1 MASGC
6 YVDKRGL
13 MLSEEWECFVKSND
27 EFIEGLQLLYKKW
40 DIGYLQKILTLCYVE
55 PEVAEEGD
63 MDIGGEGMNNDE
75 HIVQYGGQKVVL
87 GGRRGQVIDGIY
99 VTHAAHRASEAQKT
113 VYDIWRNASEGGRVE
128 DLIGLGEQIGP
139 EQKLGNQIANCL
151 EVVFYNRHVLE
162 PIEEEVIGM
171 YVGSP
176 VQIGESKLGSGSAGG
191 QRGQIIDDIYVTHD
205 AYMVRYDGQEM
216 VVGVQVVDIKE
227 VQNTGYDIWGNVSEG
242 GRVEDLIGVGEE
254 ISLYPKPNNLIIN
267 DLEVIFY
274 NRHVL
279 EPIEEEVIGMCMGNL
294 EQKNESQLERGS
306 TWGQIVIDT
315 YVTYEDY
322 MAQQGVKL
330 VKCLEVFCN
339 KDIGDRHEED
349 KGYGF
354 QGWYE
359 RSVIKGRS
367 GVPGLGQGRQRP
379 PPEPPPI
386 MDIGLEEFWLITDGK
401 CWNWCGFCCDMLQD
415 ALILI

>member
-1 MASGC
+1 
-6 YVDKRGL
+6 

-27 EFIEGLQLLYKKW
+27 EFIEGLQVIYKKW
-40 DIGYLQKILTLCYVE
+40 DIGYLREVLTLCYVE
-55 PEVAEEGD
+55 PEVAGEGGN
-63 MDIGGEGMNNDE
+63 GGMCFRGMNNGEDT
-75 HIVQYGGQKVVL
+75 VQYGKQEKDVEGQE
-87 GGRRGQVIDGIY
+87 GQINDDMY
-99 VTHAAHRASEAQKT
+99 VTHDAHMVQYQQVGTVGDQEGQVEDASVVHNDSHCA
-113 VYDIWRNASEGGRVE
+113 IWGDVFEGVRVE
-128 DLIGLGEQIGP
+128 DLIGL
-139 EQKLGNQIANCL
+139 
-151 EVVFYNRHVLE
+151 
-162 PIEEEVIGM
+162 
-171 YVGSP
+171 
-176 VQIGESKLGSGSAGG
+176 
-191 QRGQIIDDIYVTHD
+191 
-205 AYMVRYDGQEM
+205 
-216 VVGVQVVDIKE
+216 
-227 VQNTGYDIWGNVSEG
+227 
-242 GRVEDLIGVGEE
+242 GEE